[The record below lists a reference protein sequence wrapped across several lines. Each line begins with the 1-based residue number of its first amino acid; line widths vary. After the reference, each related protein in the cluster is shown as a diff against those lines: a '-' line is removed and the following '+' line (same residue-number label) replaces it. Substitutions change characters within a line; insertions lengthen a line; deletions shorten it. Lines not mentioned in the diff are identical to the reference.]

1 MYSERE
7 GRGRGSPRERKRG
20 TSRGTLSRD
29 RTAACRTLARSTRAD
44 VAGNSAVA
52 NKAHLTSGVVG
63 GRWSVD
69 GHGVLLLSLARPR
82 GSGCSLGVLGAGCCA
97 HYGLPV
103 FYPCIYSCIYAY
115 IQPLFSRYAY
125 LGNRG
130 LRSTNVYKTRLEFGR
145 DTGPGCDRTRLD
157 SAVTTGH
164 D

>member
-7 GRGRGSPRERKRG
+7 GRGRSSPRERKRG

-82 GSGCSLGVLGAGCCA
+82 GSGCSLGVLGAGCCVGAA
-97 HYGLPV
+97 HTMVYLYFTPV
-103 FYPCIYSCIYAY
+103 YTAVYTRIYSPCFPDTRIWE
-115 IQPLFSRYAY
+115 IEDFEVQT
-125 LGNRG
+125 
-130 LRSTNVYKTRLEFGR
+130 STKPDWSLDGTPDR
-145 DTGPGCDRTRLD
+145 D
-157 SAVTTGH
+157 AIGH
-164 D
+164 DWTAQ